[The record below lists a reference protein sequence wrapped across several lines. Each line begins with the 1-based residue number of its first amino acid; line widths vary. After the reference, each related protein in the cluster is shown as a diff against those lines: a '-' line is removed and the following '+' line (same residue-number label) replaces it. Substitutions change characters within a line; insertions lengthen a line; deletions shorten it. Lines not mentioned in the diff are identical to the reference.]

1 MLRVENLTKEFI
13 HNREK
18 ITALKDIN
26 FEVEK
31 NQLILLKGRSGSGK
45 STLLSIISGISKPT
59 KGAVFIENDEISKLP
74 DSYASE
80 YRNRHI
86 GFIFQ
91 KFNLIQDL
99 SVYDNLLS
107 AIIPQNLSRKE
118 ISKKI
123 EKALKIAKIEHKS
136 RILIK
141 KLSGGEQQ
149 RVAIARALVN
159 ESNLILA
166 DEPTANLDFRLTQ
179 NFIEILKDLKRVG
192 KTIILATHDEVFFN
206 LDIVD
211 KIVEIEKG
219 ELI

>member
-1 MLRVENLTKEFI
+1 M
-13 HNREK
+13 
-18 ITALKDIN
+18 
-26 FEVEK
+26 
-31 NQLILLKGRSGSGK
+31 
-45 STLLSIISGISKPT
+45 P
-59 KGAVFIENDEISKLP
+59 
-74 DSYASE
+74 
-80 YRNRHI
+80 
-86 GFIFQ
+86 
-91 KFNLIQDL
+91 
-99 SVYDNLLS
+99 
-107 AIIPQNLSRKE
+107 RKE

-192 KTIILATHDEVFFN
+192 KTIILATHDEIFFN

-219 ELI
+219 EII

>member
-1 MLRVENLTKEFI
+1 MVRVKNLTKEFI

-59 KGAVFIENDEISKLP
+59 KGAVFIGNDEISKLP

-107 AIIPQNLSRKE
+107 AIIPQNLPRKE

-192 KTIILATHDEVFFN
+192 KTIILATHDEIFFN

-219 ELI
+219 EII